1 MKKQYMDFVPT
12 AKKSSRVKESI
23 GKKTVVMSGSK
34 PRVRKAVTKPV
45 AREVATESVARVAKP
60 AKKPAKKPIPKST
73 KPVAFSDEKM
83 PKLGMIEDLNPK
95 FVKTDVPKR
104 PLSSRPAGG
113 SHFRAEKTGVA
124 AIKAQK
130 IGNRANTKN
139 STETEVKPVEK
150 SVENSKKSV
159 ATKSIYQPPKNPF
172 INQGMIEKRP
182 LSKNVYAKKAS
193 IPKEI
198 SNEPKGPVTIISKP
212 EKDAHV
218 GLIVAI
224 ILTII
229 LGAAAGT
236 AAFLLLP
243 K

>member
-12 AKKSSRVKESI
+12 AKKV
-23 GKKTVVMSGSK
+23 
-34 PRVRKAVTKPV
+34 VTKP
-45 AREVATESVARVAKP
+45 TTKP
-60 AKKPAKKPIPKST
+60 VKKPIPKST

-83 PKLGMIEDLNPK
+83 PKLGMVEDLSPK

-104 PLSSRPAGG
+104 PLSSRPASG

-130 IGNRANTKN
+130 VGNRAHTKN
-139 STETEVKPVEK
+139 SAKTEVKPVEK

-159 ATKSIYQPPKNPF
+159 ASKSTYQPPKNPF
-172 INQGMIEKRP
+172 INQGKIEKRP
-182 LSKNVYAKKAS
+182 LSKNVYVKK
-193 IPKEI
+193 I
-198 SNEPKGPVTIISKP
+198 SVSDETLREPKGPVTIISKP

-236 AAFLLLP
+236 VAFLLLP

>member
-1 MKKQYMDFVPT
+1 MP
-12 AKKSSRVKESI
+12 EP
-23 GKKTVVMSGSK
+23 K
-34 PRVRKAVTKPV
+34 PRTRKVATKPAV
-45 AREVATESVARVAKP
+45 KRAVVKP
-60 AKKPAKKPIPKST
+60 ARKPIPKTT

-104 PLSSRPAGG
+104 PLSSRSVDG

-130 IGNRANTKN
+130 VGNRVHTKN
-139 STETEVKPVEK
+139 NAKTEVKPVEK
-150 SVENSKKSV
+150 SVENSKKST
-159 ATKSIYQPPKNPF
+159 AAKNTYQPPKNPF
-172 INQGMIEKRP
+172 INQGEVEKRP
-182 LSKNVYAKKAS
+182 LSKNVYTKRTPL
-193 IPKEI
+193 PKEALE
-198 SNEPKGPVTIISKP
+198 EPKGPVTIISKP

-236 AAFLLLP
+236 VAFLLLP

>member
-12 AKKSSRVKESI
+12 AKKSSRTKESM
-23 GKKTVVMSGSK
+23 KEKTVVMSGPK
-34 PRVRKAVTKPV
+34 PRVGKTV
-45 AREVATESVARVAKP
+45 
-60 AKKPAKKPIPKST
+60 T
-73 KPVAFSDEKM
+73 KPVAFSDEKV
-83 PKLGMIEDLNPK
+83 PKLGMIEDLTPK

-104 PLSSRPAGG
+104 PLSSRPTGG

-130 IGNRANTKN
+130 IGNRANMKN
-139 STETEVKPVEK
+139 SVKTEVKPVEK

-159 ATKSIYQPPKNPF
+159 ATKSTYQPPKNPF
-172 INQGMIEKRP
+172 INQGTIEKRP
-182 LSKNVYAKKAS
+182 LSKNVYTKKAS

-198 SNEPKGPVTIISKP
+198 LNEPQGPVTIISKP

-236 AAFLLLP
+236 VAFLLLP

>member
-12 AKKSSRVKESI
+12 AKKSSGTKKPVKE
-23 GKKTVVMSGSK
+23 KTVVMPNSK
-34 PRVRKAVTKPV
+34 PRIRKAVARPV
-45 AREVATESVARVAKP
+45 ARKVATKPATRVAKP
-60 AKKPAKKPIPKST
+60 VAKPAKKPIPKST

-104 PLSSRPAGG
+104 PLSSRPTGG
-113 SHFRAEKTGVA
+113 PHFRAEKTGVA

-130 IGNRANTKN
+130 IGNRANMKN
-139 STETEVKPVEK
+139 SVKTEVKPVEK

-159 ATKSIYQPPKNPF
+159 ATKSTYQPPKNPF
-172 INQGMIEKRP
+172 INQGTIEKRP

-198 SNEPKGPVTIISKP
+198 LKEPQGPVTIISKP

-218 GLIVAI
+218 GPIVAI

-236 AAFLLLP
+236 VAFLLLP